1 MEFRDELIDQ
11 TVEQIKEL
19 MANRDYSALRK
30 LFDDLEPADV
40 AQIFTETEE
49 EYVPVLFRLLSKD
62 MAADCFVEMEPD
74 VQKSLIEALS
84 DRELQEVVD
93 DLFLDDTVDIIEE
106 MPANVVRRILSNTN
120 PETRTLINQLLNYPK
135 DSAGSIMTTEF
146 VELRAR
152 MTVADAFERIRA
164 TGLDKE
170 TVYTCYVTD
179 DRRKLIGITTVKD
192 MIISGEDA
200 AIGDIM
206 VTSIVSAN
214 TTMDKEEVAHLL
226 EKYDFLALPVVD
238 NEDRLVGIV
247 TVDDAIDVLKDED
260 TEDIEIMAAM
270 SPSDKPYLR
279 TSIFE
284 IWKNRIPWLLL
295 LMVSATFTSR
305 ILMHFEDALA
315 AQAALVAFIPMIMDT
330 GGNAGGQASATII
343 RGLSL
348 GDIEMGDILR
358 VIWKE
363 IRVAFLCGISL
374 GIVNFFKVI
383 FIDRVAVPVAAA
395 VCVTLALAVVI
406 AKIVGSTLPILAKRI
421 GFDPAVMASPFI
433 TTIVDA
439 LALLVYFRVATL
451 IFAGM

>member
-1 MEFRDELIDQ
+1 MENIDEI
-11 TVEQIKEL
+11 VEQITEL
-19 MANRDYSALRK
+19 MANRDFSALRR
-30 LFDDLEPADV
+30 LFVDMEPADV
-40 AQIFTETEE
+40 ASVFAEVEE
-49 EYVPVLFRLLSKD
+49 ETVPVLFRLLPKD
-62 MAADCFVEMEPD
+62 LAADCFVEMDSD
-74 VQKSLIEALS
+74 VQKSLIEDFS
-84 DRELQEVVD
+84 DKELTEVVE

-106 MPANVVRRILSNTN
+106 MPANVVKRILANTN

-152 MTVADAFERIRA
+152 MTVEDAYDRIRA

-179 DRRKLIGITTVKD
+179 DSRHLVGITTVKD
-192 MIISGEDA
+192 MILAGFEA
-200 AIGDIM
+200 YIGDIM
-206 VTSIVSAN
+206 VTAIISAN
-214 TTMDKEEVAHLL
+214 TLTDKEEVAHTLD
-226 EKYDFLALPVVD
+226 KYDFLALPVVD
-238 NEDRLVGIV
+238 NENRLVGIV
-247 TVDDAIDVLKDED
+247 TVDDAIDVIRDED

-279 TSIFE
+279 TSVFE
-284 IWKNRIPWLLL
+284 IWKNRISWLLL

-305 ILMHFEDALA
+305 ILLHFEDALA

-330 GGNAGGQASATII
+330 GGNAGGQASATVI

-348 GDIEMGDILR
+348 GDIEMGDVIR

-374 GIVNFFKVI
+374 AFVNFFKVMY
-383 FIDRVAVPVAAA
+383 IDGVGATVAFA
-395 VCVTLALAVVI
+395 VCITLALAVVI
-406 AKIVGSTLPILAKRI
+406 AKIVGSTLPIVAKRI

-439 LALLVYFRVATL
+439 LALLVYFKVATV
-451 IFAGM
+451 IFAM